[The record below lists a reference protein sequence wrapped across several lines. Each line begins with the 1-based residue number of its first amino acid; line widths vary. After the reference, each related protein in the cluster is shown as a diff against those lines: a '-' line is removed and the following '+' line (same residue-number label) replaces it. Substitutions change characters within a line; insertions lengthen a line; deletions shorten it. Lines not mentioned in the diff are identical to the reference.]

1 MPNYITESPPKR
13 KMPAILEQI
22 VAATKAT
29 LPALKVRSRE
39 LEKAAAE
46 TPAGPPFMAGLQAG
60 GSVALIAEV
69 KRRSPSAGAI
79 RADLDPAAHAERY
92 AEAGAAAISVLTE
105 GPHFGGSMDDL
116 RGVRGRVSVPVLRK
130 DFILDELQLL
140 EARGAGASAALLIV
154 RILSRDR
161 LQELLTFAR
170 GLGLD
175 VLVETHTRAEVDAA
189 LTAGAN
195 IVGINSRD
203 LDTFTLDPQAAWQ
216 LLAALPSGV
225 LAVAESA
232 MHSVADVE
240 KAAAAG
246 ADAVLIG
253 TALSA
258 AADPSALTRS
268 FSSVVRRGR

>member
-1 MPNYITESPPKR
+1 
-13 KMPAILEQI
+13 MPAILDQI
-22 VAATKAT
+22 VATTQAA
-29 LPALKVRSRE
+29 LPGLRARSSE
-39 LEKAAAE
+39 LERRAADA
-46 TPAGPPFMAGLQAG
+46 PAGAPFRAALQAG

-69 KRRSPSAGAI
+69 KRRSPSAGQI
-79 RADLDPAAHAERY
+79 RADLDPVAHAERY
-92 AEAGAAAISVLTE
+92 AGAGAAAISVLTE

-116 RGVRGRVSVPVLRK
+116 RGVRARVGVPLLRK
-130 DFILDELQLL
+130 DFIIDELQLL

-154 RILSRDR
+154 RILPPDR
-161 LQELLTFAR
+161 LTGLLTFAR
-170 GLGLD
+170 AIGLD
-175 VLVETHTRAEVDAA
+175 ALVETHTRAEVDAA
-189 LTAGAN
+189 LTAGAD
-195 IVGINSRD
+195 IIGVNSRD
-203 LDTFTLDPQAAWQ
+203 LDTFALDPDRAWE
-216 LLAALPSGV
+216 LLTDVPPDRLT
-225 LAVAESA
+225 VAESA